1 MAQRRRAIDEHVIE
15 RIHSG
20 GPGDLSHKP
29 LDQHPRHARYPR
41 CAAEDILQAIGKK
54 AGEIDLFD
62 DDIEEASVAERVD
75 DRLRVT
81 PREHLRP
88 IALRV
93 AEGATAYCASK
104 FGVLGFSRALAAET
118 RGRVGV
124 TTLVP
129 GGMDTHFFD
138 DRPESYKPPA
148 DAKLNRPDDVA
159 QAVLFAL
166 NQPSGCE
173 VRELVVCQE
182 YEGSWP

>member
-1 MAQRRRAIDEHVIE
+1 V
-15 RIHSG
+15 
-20 GPGDLSHKP
+20 
-29 LDQHPRHARYPR
+29 
-41 CAAEDILQAIGKK
+41 
-54 AGEIDLFD
+54 
-62 DDIEEASVAERVD
+62 AST
-75 DRLRVT
+75 L
-81 PREHLRP
+81 
-88 IALRV
+88 ALRV

-118 RGRVGV
+118 RGRIGV

-138 DRPESYKPPA
+138 DRPDSYKPPA

-159 QAVLFAL
+159 RAVLFAL
-166 NQPSGCE
+166 DQPAGCE

>member
-1 MAQRRRAIDEHVIE
+1 VNVDVTDRDAVEAAVARVGESGDVNGVVTAAGID
-15 RIHSG
+15 
-20 GPGDLSHKP
+20 
-29 LDQHPRHARYPR
+29 R
-41 CAAEDILQAIGKK
+41 CGYLHEVPAE
-54 AGEIDLFD
+54 EW
-62 DDIEEASVAERVD
+62 ERVIAVNLLGTVSVV
-75 DRLRVT
+75 RAALPELERTHGRIVT
-81 PREHLRP
+81 VASTL
-88 IALRV
+88 ALRV

-104 FGVLGFSRALAAET
+104 WGVLGFSRALAAET

-138 DRPESYKPPA
+138 DRPDSYKPPA

-159 QAVLFAL
+159 RAVLFAL
-166 NQPSGCE
+166 DQPAGCE